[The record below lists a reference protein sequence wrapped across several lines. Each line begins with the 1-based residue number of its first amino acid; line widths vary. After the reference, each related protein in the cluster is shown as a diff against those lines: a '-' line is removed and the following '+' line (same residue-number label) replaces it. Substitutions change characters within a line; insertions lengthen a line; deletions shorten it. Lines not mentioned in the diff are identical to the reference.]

1 MMLAKRL
8 LSRRRWKP
16 FFWFDADDPSTI
28 AQSSGVAQ
36 WADKSGTGLLAT
48 PPLAAKPTYTA
59 SGIGG
64 RGSIVFPATAAPL
77 LVPAFAAPTGMN
89 GLLVAM
95 VVQKTGEPVYYSNP
109 LTYGAVNAQWS
120 FILASASTQIADS
133 TIRSRCFWS
142 NRLADSSQVK
152 SANIFG
158 VNVPRVVVATLK
170 DSEGM
175 ALYFETNLEATRAPA
190 THVLGS
196 AAALTI
202 GSSPDSS
209 YTGNRFQGMMGEIIA
224 LYGDTS
230 FGAVSDIRNY
240 LIDKWL

>member
-28 AQSSGVAQ
+28 AQSSGVTQ
-36 WADKSGTGLLAT
+36 WADKSGNGLLAT
-48 PPLAAKPTYTA
+48 PPLAAKPTYTS

-64 RGSIVFPATAAPL
+64 RGSIVFPATSAPL
-77 LVPAFAAPTGMN
+77 LVPAFAAPTGAD

-95 VVQKTGEPVYYSNP
+95 VIQKTGEPSNYSNP

-120 FILASASTQIADS
+120 FVLPKSGVGTSNGASKCIWRN
-133 TIRSRCFWS
+133 RSVD
-142 NRLADSSQVK
+142 LSQVT
-152 SANIFG
+152 SANNFG
-158 VNVPRVVVATLK
+158 VNTPHVVVATLK
-170 DSEGM
+170 DSDGM
-175 ALYFETNLEATRAPA
+175 ALYFEGDLEGTRAPA
-190 THVLGS
+190 THVLGN

-209 YTGNRFQGMMGEIIA
+209 YSSNRFQGVFGEILA
-224 LYGDTS
+224 VYGDTS
-230 FGAVSDIRNY
+230 ASAVSDIRNY

>member
-1 MMLAKRL
+1 MLAKRL

-28 AQSSGVAQ
+28 AQSSGVTQ
-36 WADKSGTGLLAT
+36 WADKSGSGLLAT
-48 PPLAAKPTYTA
+48 PPLAAKPTYTS

-64 RGSIVFPATAAPL
+64 RGSIIFPSSAAPL
-77 LVPAFAAPTGMN
+77 LVPAFPAPTGA
-89 GLLVAM
+89 GLLVAW
-95 VVQKTGEPVYYSNP
+95 VAQKTGEPVNYSNP

-120 FILASASTQIADS
+120 FIIASATTAISDPTA
-133 TIRSRCFWS
+133 RSRCYWR
-142 NRLADSSQVK
+142 NRVTDSSHVK
-152 SANIFG
+152 SANNFG
-158 VNVPRVVVATLK
+158 VNTPHVVVATLK
-170 DSEGM
+170 DLDGM
-175 ALYFETNLEATRAPA
+175 ALYFETNLEGTRAPA

-202 GSSPDSS
+202 GSSPDSAYS
-209 YTGNRFQGMMGEIIA
+209 SNRFQGLFGELLA
-224 LYGDTS
+224 VYGDTS